1 MYPTPHETRL
11 CRFPYICGVRTKAT
25 RSELGTRRQR
35 TIVVETVPA
44 ARAGYR
50 ARVRGRSVTALW
62 IAIFVVAF
70 GTNVPTPLLLIY
82 RTELGLSSTA
92 LTGAFAVYAAGLV
105 PALLLAGPASDRFGR
120 RQVVVPFVV
129 LSVLTS
135 LLFLG
140 AGSSVLLLFVCRFLQ
155 GAVSGVV
162 FSVGTAWLGELVG
175 ADALLSAE
183 AQDSTAPARAARLT
197 TAALGGGWAIGPLA
211 SGLLAQWAPWPT
223 VLPYL
228 VHVALMIVGLVLLP
242 RVPETLAA
250 GDRRVG
256 AWLNLGVPAAARWPF
271 ALVVL
276 PVAVGVFTFPSTAVT
291 VLPLLLTPTMPQIAV
306 AITGFVAGV
315 TLLTGVFAQPLG
327 RRLGAVTAGPVGLA
341 VGACGLGLS
350 LLGVGLNSWPLLIP
364 VALLLGVGYGL
375 CLAAGLT
382 MVGELASARHRGA
395 LTGTFYACAYLGF
408 GVPLLLSVAGGG
420 RFLVPLTVL
429 AIVTAVVAVTLML
442 PVSRRLIGQT

>member
-1 MYPTPHETRL
+1 MQ
-11 CRFPYICGVRTKAT
+11 GRTVA
-25 RSELGTRRQR
+25 
-35 TIVVETVPA
+35 
-44 ARAGYR
+44 
-50 ARVRGRSVTALW
+50 ALW
-62 IAIFVVAF
+62 TAIFVVAF
-70 GTNVPTPLLLIY
+70 GTNVPTPLLLVY

-120 RQVVVPFVV
+120 RPVVVPFVV
-129 LSVLTS
+129 LSTLTS

-140 AGSSVLLLFVCRFLQ
+140 ADSSVALLFLCRFLQ

-162 FSVGTAWLGELVG
+162 FSVGTAWLGELI
-175 ADALLSAE
+175 DE
-183 AQDSTAPARAARLT
+183 PARAARLT
-197 TAALGGGWAIGPLA
+197 TAALGGGWAIGPLV
-211 SGLLAQWAPWPT
+211 SGILAQWAPLPT

-228 VHVALMIVGLVLLP
+228 VHVTLMIVGLVLLP
-242 RVPETLAA
+242 RVPETLTAEN
-250 GDRRVG
+250 RRRG
-256 AWLNLGVPAAARWPF
+256 AWLNLGVPSAARWPF

-291 VLPLLLTPTMPQIAV
+291 VLPLLLTPTMPRIAV

-341 VGACGLGLS
+341 VGAVGFGLS
-350 LLGVGLNSWPLLIP
+350 LLSVGLDAWPLLIP

-408 GVPLLLSVAGGG
+408 GVPVLLSVTGGG
-420 RFLVPLTVL
+420 HFLEPLTVL
-429 AIVTAVVAVTLML
+429 AIVTAVVAAALML
-442 PVSRRLIGQT
+442 PGSRRLVAPA

>member
-1 MYPTPHETRL
+1 MW
-11 CRFPYICGVRTKAT
+11 GVR
-25 RSELGTRRQR
+25 RRQI
-35 TIVVETVPA
+35 TSLWTV
-44 ARAGYR
+44 
-50 ARVRGRSVTALW
+50 
-62 IAIFVVAF
+62 IFVVAF
-70 GTNVPTPLLLIY
+70 GTNVPTPLLLVY
-82 RTELGLSSTA
+82 RNELGLDSTA

-120 RQVVVPFVV
+120 RPVVIPFVV
-129 LSVLTS
+129 LSVVTS

-140 AGSSVLLLFVCRFLQ
+140 AGSSVFLLFLCRFLQ

-162 FSVGTAWLGELVG
+162 FSVGTAWLGELVR
-175 ADALLSAE
+175 D
-183 AQDSTAPARAARLT
+183 PPFAARIT
-197 TAALGGGWAIGPLA
+197 TAALGGGWALGPLM

-228 VHVALMIVGLVLLP
+228 VHVALMGVGLALLP
-242 RVPETLAA
+242 RVPETRAA
-250 GDRRVG
+250 ADRRAG
-256 AWLNLGVPAAARWPF
+256 ALINLGVPSGARWPF

-306 AITGFVAGV
+306 AITGLVAGV

-341 VGACGLGLS
+341 IGAAGLGLS
-350 LLGVGLNSWPLLIP
+350 LLGVGLDAWPILIP

-382 MVGELASARHRGA
+382 MVGELASASARGA

-408 GVPLLLSVAGGG
+408 GVPLLLSLAGGG
-420 RFLVPLTVL
+420 HFLAPLTVL
-429 AIVTAVVAVTLML
+429 ALITAVVAGALML
-442 PVSRRLIGQT
+442 PGSRRLIAPV